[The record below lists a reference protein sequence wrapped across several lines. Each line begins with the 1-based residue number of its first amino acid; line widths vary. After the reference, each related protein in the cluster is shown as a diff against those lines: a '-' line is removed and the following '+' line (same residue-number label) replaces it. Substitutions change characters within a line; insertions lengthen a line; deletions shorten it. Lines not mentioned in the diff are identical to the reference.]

1 MSPWWVE
8 SRAWLVTGA
17 GAPLAAVV
25 LCWAVLVLRCSHGSP
40 SHWRR
45 PLDPLL
51 VALLVEAVVQQVA
64 ASLHAALALLRPE
77 SDVWCSLLVWL
88 LQAVR
93 TMQAGTLASLALAR
107 FFRHRPLLV
116 YHLICLLVLSSSVG
130 VAAVLARVRPC
141 HAESDRRYIVFW
153 LGLHTSLAVGSVLA
167 LFSTCCRLSSSSSSA
182 SSATD
187 CPVQRRQLL
196 NSSSDLSSALSDISM
211 ISTMRSRS
219 TRAGGVSH
227 SVSDCSA
234 RARRCLVE
242 ELLRISPVNEQ
253 NSAGTPPI
261 TFLDSGPDTSR
272 LHYSSSFLS
281 RVGAGSQLESGS
293 EDLDY
298 GAIAEPCYVSTTN
311 SASSTNSRAPCLH
324 NSSTRA
330 RQELP
335 ICTVLSVLGLCYFVN
350 HIPVLVLTVLV
361 NYFPSSIPAHLPLE
375 YVPLWCGLVEGF
387 LLPLVLALSD
397 KTFQKRVAAVY
408 TRHRPSDISKPLQGL
423 HGKFRPFNNSLLD
436 CQRPTTETVRF
447 PLTNGSLFTSLD
459 GRIPVI
465 HHYRRCKGVRTSALP
480 PYCLNLNLAA
490 RFPHSMSAAAA
501 AAGVGADVGSGSQL
515 HANLVAA
522 AGAAESNVYRS
533 KEQLDRPAV
542 APTLLTQRLSTAD
555 LRGADNI
562 RRLRESLF
570 LDAEASSSEDE
581 DGDDEEDDA
590 AETEEPLY
598 ATLSSR
604 SVCSATTAANDDFE
618 FYQRRFVSSSSS
630 VDAVIDAPHHRQGET
645 RRKTSLSG
653 DMEASQVP
661 RVQPLYRQQ
670 PGAAQIGGGGGRRPL
685 NRRLG
690 LPPTPPPPRRLAP
703 VLSVD
708 SLVAALSHS
717 DVSYLDTG
725 DVCRHSADRSGSV
738 PDLKKV
744 FYTGFL

>member
-1 MSPWWVE
+1 MMTPLWVE

-25 LCWAVLVLRCSHGSP
+25 LCWAVLVLRCSHGSTN
-40 SHWRR
+40 HWRR

-51 VALLVEAVVQQVA
+51 VALLVEAVLHQVA
-64 ASLHAALALLRPE
+64 ASLHAGLALLRPE
-77 SDVWCSLLVWL
+77 SEVWCSLLAWL

-93 TMQAGTLASLALAR
+93 TMQAGTLTSLALAR
-107 FFRHRPLLV
+107 CFRHRPLLV
-116 YHLICLLVLSSSVG
+116 YHLICLAVLSSSVG

-153 LGLHTSLAVGSVLA
+153 LGLHTSLAVGSVVA
-167 LFSTCCRLSSSSSSA
+167 LFSTCCRLTSSASSSA
-182 SSATD
+182 STSD
-187 CPVQRRQLL
+187 CRVHRRQLL

-219 TRAGGVSH
+219 TRVAHSVSDCSARVTH

-242 ELLRISPVNEQ
+242 ELLRISPANEQ
-253 NSAGTPPI
+253 GGSPPI
-261 TFLDSGPDTSR
+261 TYLDSGPDTSR
-272 LHYSSSFLS
+272 LHYSSSF
-281 RVGAGSQLESGS
+281 VESGS

-298 GAIAEPCYVSTTN
+298 GAIAEPCYGSTTN

-324 NSSTRA
+324 NSGTSV

-335 ICTVLSVLGLCYFVN
+335 LCTVLSVLGLCYFVN

-361 NYFPSSIPAHLPLE
+361 NYFPWVMAAQQLPLE
-375 YVPLWCGLVEGF
+375 YVPLWCGLLEGF
-387 LLPLVLALSD
+387 LLPLVLALAD
-397 KTFQKRVAAVY
+397 KAFQKRVAAVY

-490 RFPHSMSAAAA
+490 RFPHSMSAVAATG
-501 AAGVGADVGSGSQL
+501 AGVVAGVADGGGSASQL
-515 HANLVAA
+515 HANLVSAA
-522 AGAAESNVYRS
+522 SVGGDESNVFRPRD
-533 KEQLDRPAV
+533 EMERPAAV
-542 APTLLTQRLSTAD
+542 ASTQCLLTQRLSTTD
-555 LRGADNI
+555 LRGVDNI

-570 LDAEASSSEDE
+570 LDAEATTSEDE
-581 DGDDEEDDA
+581 DGDDEEDDGEA
-590 AETEEPLY
+590 EEPLY

-630 VDAVIDAPHHRQGET
+630 VDTPHHRQGEN
-645 RRKTSLSG
+645 RRKMSLSS
-653 DMEASQVP
+653 DVETSQVP
-661 RVQPLYRQQ
+661 IRQQQPLYRQQ
-670 PGAAQIGGGGGRRPL
+670 PVAGGRR
-685 NRRLG
+685 RLG
-690 LPPTPPPPRRLAP
+690 VPPTPPPPRRLAP